1 MRLYNCS
8 ATCST
13 RDLISY
19 NTRLFWVD
27 YPYYI
32 LYLYPSNTSKM
43 HIRKFIQWLY
53 ENDYVTRAGIVQHM
67 YNLGIKSKNPFV
79 VYDLRDDKYVAV
91 DDYHQFVK

>member
-13 RDLISY
+13 SELVSY
-19 NTRLFWVD
+19 NTRLFGVD

-43 HIRKFIQWLY
+43 HIRKFIKWLH
-53 ENDYVTRAGIVQHM
+53 ENDYDTHAGMVQHM
-67 YNLGIKSKNPFV
+67 YNLGIKHKKPYV
-79 VYDLRDDKYVAV
+79 VYDAVTGQYKAV
-91 DDYHQFVK
+91 DDYHYFVK